1 MSRIEKHDART
12 WIVHWDEYTPD
23 GKRRQRSK
31 SFSRAADA
39 KAYALQ
45 LDNGEILP
53 ESQSRTMAQYADAWW
68 ALYRTKLEAS
78 TMDSYYRILTRIK
91 AHFGARP
98 LDKIRPID
106 IDRFYA
112 LLMSPNNGLSR
123 CALAPAS
130 IERHHAVLHVL
141 FKYALRDGVIK
152 SNPMDRVECPREPEK
167 ELTLPD
173 LDDVKAFL
181 IDSQKNPCYV
191 GICIAYYAALRRS
204 EILGLKWSD
213 IDMRTGRLHVR
224 RVRQRLR
231 SGPDEIQL
239 NAYTH
244 RINLPGMEHW
254 IERDCTKSKHDR
266 SFIMPRELT
275 TILRNERKRQA
286 ANRLGM
292 GSDYIISDYVCVH
305 DDGTPISDNQLSKAM
320 SGLCRLHDLRHLNLS
335 YQIDA
340 GLPITEISRRAGHTT
355 IDTTLKVYAHALK
368 TQDAE
373 SAEAIDAAFG
383 ITK

>member
-1 MSRIEKHDART
+1 
-12 WIVHWDEYTPD
+12 
-23 GKRRQRSK
+23 
-31 SFSRAADA
+31 
-39 KAYALQ
+39 
-45 LDNGEILP
+45 
-53 ESQSRTMAQYADAWW
+53 
-68 ALYRTKLEAS
+68 
-78 TMDSYYRILTRIK
+78 MDSYYRILTRIK

-141 FKYALRDGVIK
+141 FKYALRDGIIK

-181 IDSQKNPCYV
+181 IDSQKSPCYV

-266 SFIMPRELT
+266 SFIMVVVIQFYLSGMRQINLQFRSAMGLFWHDRYKAVFEAVINLVASLILVQAYGVTGVIGGTIVSTVT
-275 TILRNERKRQA
+275 TCFWIEP
-286 ANRLGM
+286 
-292 GSDYIISDYVCVH
+292 YVLMRY
-305 DDGTPISDNQLSKAM
+305 GIKENWKQRLSKYFIDYGVRTVSVCIAYALAYWLCSSFTDNGILGFIG
-320 SGLCRLHDLRHLNLS
+320 SGAAYTVIFAVVALIFYGR
-335 YQIDA
+335 
-340 GLPITEISRRAGHTT
+340 TEELKYLMCTT
-355 IDTTLKVYAHALK
+355 FKRK
-368 TQDAE
+368 KQ
-373 SAEAIDAAFG
+373 
-383 ITK
+383 